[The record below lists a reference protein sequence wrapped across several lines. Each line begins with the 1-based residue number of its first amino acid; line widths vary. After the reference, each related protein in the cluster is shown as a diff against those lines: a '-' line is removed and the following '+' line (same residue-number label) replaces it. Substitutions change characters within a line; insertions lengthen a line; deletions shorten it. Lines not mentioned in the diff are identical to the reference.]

1 MSRTVATIDP
11 ILIERTNR
19 ARRLIPL
26 VLLAE
31 CVGVG
36 ALTVAIRSGA
46 LPELAGLATP
56 LGLIA
61 LLSGFAALVVKM
73 VFSRRP

>member
-11 ILIERTNR
+11 VQIERTNR

-31 CVGVG
+31 CVGIG
-36 ALTVAIRSGA
+36 GLTVAIQSGA

-56 LGLIA
+56 LTIVA
-61 LLSGFAALVVKM
+61 ITSGFAALVLKM

>member
-11 ILIERTNR
+11 VQIERTNR
-19 ARRLIPL
+19 ARRLVPL

-36 ALTVAIRSGA
+36 ALTVVIRSGA
-46 LPELAGLATP
+46 LPELAGVATP
-56 LGLIA
+56 LGIVA
-61 LLSGFAALVVKM
+61 ILSGFAALVLKM

>member
-11 ILIERTNR
+11 VQVERANR

-31 CVGVG
+31 CVVVG
-36 ALTVAIRSGA
+36 ALTVAIRTGVF
-46 LPELAGLATP
+46 PELAGLATP
-56 LGLIA
+56 LSLIA
-61 LLSGFAALVVKM
+61 LLSGFAALVMKM

>member
-11 ILIERTNR
+11 VQIERTNR

-26 VLLAE
+26 VLFAE

-36 ALTVAIRSGA
+36 ALTVAIQRGA

-56 LGLIA
+56 LSIVA
-61 LLSGFAALVVKM
+61 ILSGFAALVLKM
-73 VFSRRP
+73 AFSRRP

>member
-11 ILIERTNR
+11 VRVERANR

-31 CVGVG
+31 CVVVG
-36 ALTVAIRSGA
+36 ALTVAIRTGVF
-46 LPELAGLATP
+46 PELANLATP
-56 LGLIA
+56 LSLIA
-61 LLSGFAALVVKM
+61 LLSGFAALVMKM

>member
-11 ILIERTNR
+11 VQIERTNR

-31 CVGVG
+31 CVGIG
-36 ALTVAIRSGA
+36 TLTVVIRSGA

-56 LGLIA
+56 LSMVAI
-61 LLSGFAALVVKM
+61 LSGFAALVLKM